1 MESIKQQIVRQKL
14 TIIKKLVT
22 KDKNGDKFILVNRD
36 KNRNFMLEYGLLTN
50 DIKDIIL
57 NLEVDDY
64 YRGPEEDYAGFEG
77 EIWIF
82 TPTFQNIK
90 LYIKIRLAN
99 NTVVICIS
107 IHEYGNFI

>member
-14 TIIKKLVT
+14 TIIKELVT

-64 YRGPEEDYAGFEG
+64 YKGPEKDDAGFEG

-82 TPTFQNIK
+82 TPFFENDK

-99 NTVVICIS
+99 NILVICIS
-107 IHEYGNFI
+107 IHKYGVY

>member
-1 MESIKQQIVRQKL
+1 MDSIQQQIVRQKL
-14 TIIKKLVT
+14 TMIKQLVT
-22 KDKNGDKFILVNRD
+22 KDKNGDKFVLANRE
-36 KNRNFMLEYGLLTN
+36 KNRNFMLEYGLLTS
-50 DIKDIIL
+50 DIKNIIL
-57 NLEVDDY
+57 NLEVNDY
-64 YRGPEEDYAGFEG
+64 YKGPEQDDAGFEG

-82 TPTFQNIK
+82 APTFQNIK

>member
-1 MESIKQQIVRQKL
+1 MESIKRHIVRQKL
-14 TIIKKLVT
+14 TIIKQLVT
-22 KDKNGDKFILVNRD
+22 KDKNGNKFILANRD
-36 KNRNFMLEYGLLTN
+36 KNRNFMLEYGLLSN

-64 YRGPEEDYAGFEG
+64 YKGPEEDEAGFEG

-82 TPTFQNIK
+82 TPIFQNIK

-99 NTVVICIS
+99 NTLVVCIS
-107 IHEYGNFI
+107 IHKYGIY

>member
-1 MESIKQQIVRQKL
+1 MESIKRHIVRQKL
-14 TIIKKLVT
+14 TIIKQLVT
-22 KDKNGDKFILVNRD
+22 KDKNGNKFILANRD

-64 YRGPEEDYAGFEG
+64 YKGPEEDEAGFEG

-82 TPTFQNIK
+82 TPIFQNIK

-99 NTVVICIS
+99 NTLVVCIS
-107 IHEYGNFI
+107 IHKYGIY

>member
-64 YRGPEEDYAGFEG
+64 YKGPEEDDAVFEG
-77 EIWIF
+77 EIWVF

>member
-64 YRGPEEDYAGFEG
+64 YKGPEEDDAGFEG
-77 EIWIF
+77 EIWVF

-99 NTVVICIS
+99 NTLVICIS

>member
-1 MESIKQQIVRQKL
+1 MQDIKQQIVRQKL

-22 KDKNGDKFILVNRD
+22 KDKNGNKFILANRA
-36 KNRNFMLEYGLLTN
+36 KNRNFMLEHGLLIN
-50 DIKDIIL
+50 DIKNIIL
-57 NLEVDDY
+57 DLEVDDY
-64 YRGPEEDYAGFEG
+64 YKGPEEDDAGLEG

-82 TPTFQNIK
+82 TPIFQDIK

-99 NTVVICIS
+99 NTLIVCIS

>member
-1 MESIKQQIVRQKL
+1 MESIEQQIVRQKL
-14 TIIKKLVT
+14 TIIKELVA
-22 KDKNGDKFILVNRD
+22 KDKNGDKFILANRD
-36 KNRNFMLEYGLLTN
+36 KNRNFMFEYGLLTN

-64 YRGPEEDYAGFEG
+64 YKGPEEDAAGFEG

>member
-14 TIIKKLVT
+14 TIIKELVT

-64 YRGPEEDYAGFEG
+64 YKGPEEDDAGFEG

-82 TPTFQNIK
+82 LPKN
-90 LYIKIRLAN
+90 LMRY
-99 NTVVICIS
+99 
-107 IHEYGNFI
+107 

>member
-1 MESIKQQIVRQKL
+1 M
-14 TIIKKLVT
+14 
-22 KDKNGDKFILVNRD
+22 
-36 KNRNFMLEYGLLTN
+36 
-50 DIKDIIL
+50 
-57 NLEVDDY
+57 DDY
-64 YRGPEEDYAGFEG
+64 YKGPEEDDAGFEG

>member
-1 MESIKQQIVRQKL
+1 MESITQQIVRQKL

-64 YRGPEEDYAGFEG
+64 YKGPEEDDAGFEG

-82 TPTFQNIK
+82 TPKFQNIR

-99 NTVVICIS
+99 NTLVICIS

>member
-1 MESIKQQIVRQKL
+1 MESIEQQIVRQKL
-14 TIIKKLVT
+14 TIIKQIIT
-22 KDKNGDKFILVNRD
+22 EDTNGDKFILA
-36 KNRNFMLEYGLLTN
+36 NRNKNISFMLEYGLLTN

-64 YRGPEEDYAGFEG
+64 HKGPEEDEAGFEG

-82 TPTFQNIK
+82 TPMFQDIK

-99 NTVVICIS
+99 NTLVICIS
-107 IHEYGNFI
+107 IHEYGIY

>member
-64 YRGPEEDYAGFEG
+64 YKGPEEDDAGFEG

>member
-1 MESIKQQIVRQKL
+1 MESIKRQIVRQKL
-14 TIIKKLVT
+14 TIIKQLVT
-22 KDKNGDKFILVNRD
+22 KDKNGNKFILANRD

-64 YRGPEEDYAGFEG
+64 YKGPEEDEAGFQG

-82 TPTFQNIK
+82 TPIFQNIK

-99 NTVVICIS
+99 NTLVVCIS
-107 IHEYGNFI
+107 IHKYGIY